1 MNWIVAYYKKKV
13 DKQQDKIQLEEEAHK
28 ERMRQ
33 LNKELMD
40 KKKRLLNVVK
50 LINKIN
56 NAFFE
61 NVDNV
66 FNDENYK
73 R

>member
-28 ERMRQ
+28 ERMLQ
-33 LNKELMD
+33 LNKELMA
-40 KKKRLLNVVK
+40 KKKKLLNVVK
-50 LINKIN
+50 LIDKFN
-56 NAFFE
+56 NALFE

-73 R
+73 I